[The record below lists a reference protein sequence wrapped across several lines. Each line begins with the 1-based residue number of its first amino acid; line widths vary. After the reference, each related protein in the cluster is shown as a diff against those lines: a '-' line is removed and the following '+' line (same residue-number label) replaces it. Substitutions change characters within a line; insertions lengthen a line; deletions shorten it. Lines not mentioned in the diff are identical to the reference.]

1 MDTSTKATLAAGVA
15 AGYVVGRTKNG
26 KLALGLLSVVAGR
39 SLDPL
44 SLIGQGIRKLAE
56 SPQFG
61 QLSDQVRGELLTSGR
76 SALSGMTNRGVA
88 SVTDALQQRTRSLL
102 ESEADSEA
110 EDEESDEEPD
120 EESYEDSASEEPE
133 EEEEEEEEVEE
144 EEEEPPR
151 RARRRPTR
159 QAPAEK
165 PTDRKPGPK
174 NPPAKK
180 AMEKKAA
187 DRKAAKDKAPGRSA
201 AKKPPAGRGRRR

>member
-26 KLALGLLSVVAGR
+26 KLALVLLSAVAGR

-44 SLIGQGIRKLAE
+44 SLIGQGVRKLAE

-61 QLSDQVRGELLTSGR
+61 QLGEQVRGELLNSGR
-76 SALSGMTNRGVA
+76 SALSGMANRR
-88 SVTDALQQRTRSLL
+88 VTSLTEALQQRTRSLL
-102 ESEADSEA
+102 ESEAE
-110 EDEESDEEPD
+110 EEP
-120 EESYEDSASEEPE
+120 EGAEEEPE
-133 EEEEEEEEVEE
+133 EDEEAEDRSAEAEEDDT
-144 EEEEPPR
+144 EEPPR
-151 RARRRPTR
+151 RSRRRPSR
-159 QAPAEK
+159 SASAEK

-187 DRKAAKDKAPGRSA
+187 DRKAAKDKASGRTA
-201 AKKPPAGRGRRR
+201 ARKPVASRGRRR